1 MSIEGSLADVGL
13 ADICQL
19 LALGRKT
26 GCLTVTDR
34 SNFGYLYF
42 EKGRVIHAMVLSR
55 PVRLGEVLVKN
66 GAITP
71 EQLTEAMVSQ
81 AHAPSNRLGQILLE
95 RGDISEEDLK
105 RFITIQ
111 VEEAVYYLFTW
122 EQGQFHF
129 DPDTS
134 PDEEDS
140 IQVSLNMDSLLMEGA
155 RRVDE
160 WSVIEKKIPSLDVIF
175 ALERDPADSDEEVEL
190 SPAQEKVIALMDG
203 ERSVHDLVEESG
215 LVEFDVA
222 KAVYGLIQAGFVR
235 RVGKRALAGEG
246 EGAATEVR
254 AVHHQQLA
262 EAFYRAGMLDD
273 AARELEAAV
282 DLDPKNT
289 GARGRLAVV
298 RLKSGDLEGAVRDLE
313 IMEGAGAKGQ
323 AMLTNKAVALQ
334 RAGRFEEALVAVDGA
349 ERAAPGDPRVLLTR
363 GIIELKAK
371 DPAAAWKT
379 FEAYRTSL
387 GDETPPAVYFAYAIL
402 AAGMIGEFPLALGL
416 GREGLAAHPDHP
428 AILVNMGSVLDRGD
442 ETDAARSLFER
453 AASLIPCPPQAEKN
467 LGDLAY
473 RGGDHERAR
482 GHYEKAIKLSP
493 NLGDD
498 VYLKLG
504 NLAYN
509 DGDTDW
515 AQRLWGRARELN
527 PQNEVVKTNL
537 ELLAS
542 LD

>member
-1 MSIEGSLADVGL
+1 MAIEGSLADVGL

-34 SNFGYLYF
+34 SNFGYMYF
-42 EKGRVIHAMVLSR
+42 DKGRVIHAMVLSR

-71 EQLTEAMVSQ
+71 EQLTEAMVTQ

-95 RGDISEEDLK
+95 RGDIGEEDLK
-105 RFITIQ
+105 KFITIQ

-134 PDEEDS
+134 PDEEDA
-140 IQVSLNMDSLLMEGA
+140 IRVSLNMDSLLMEGA

-160 WSVIEKKIPSLDVIF
+160 WSVIEKKIPSLDLVF
-175 ALERDPADSDEEVEL
+175 ALERDPTEDDDLEL
-190 SPAQEKVIALMDG
+190 SRTQEKVIPLLDG
-203 ERSVHDLVEESG
+203 ERSVHDLVEDSG

-222 KAVYGLIQAGFVR
+222 KAVYGLIQAGFLS
-235 RVGKRALAGEG
+235 RVGKRQREGEG
-246 EGAATEVR
+246 EGPVQEVR
-254 AVHHQQLA
+254 ALHHQQLA
-262 EAFYRAGMLDD
+262 DAFYRAGMLED
-273 AARELEAAV
+273 AARELGAAV
-282 DLDPKNT
+282 ELDPKNT
-289 GARGRLAVV
+289 AARGRLAIV
-298 RLKSGDLEGAVRDLE
+298 RLKAGDLQGAVQDLE
-313 IMEGAGAKGQ
+313 IIVGAGAGG
-323 AMLTNKAVALQ
+323 AATLTNKAVALQ
-334 RAGRFEEALVAVDGA
+334 LAGRFDEALAAIDAA
-349 ERAAPGDPRVLLTR
+349 ERAEPGEAKLLLTR
-363 GIIELKAK
+363 GIVELKARN
-371 DPAAAWKT
+371 PEAAWKT
-379 FEAYRTSL
+379 FEAYRMAL
-387 GDETPPAVYFAYAIL
+387 GDDPPPAIFFAYAIL
-402 AAGMIGEFPLALGL
+402 AAGMSGDFPLALRL
-416 GREGLAAHPDHP
+416 GREGLAAFPDHP
-428 AILVNMGSVLDRGD
+428 AILVNMGAVLDRGG
-442 ETDAARSLFER
+442 ETAAAKSLFER
-453 AASLIPCPPQAEKN
+453 AASLIPSPAQAEKN

-473 RGGDHERAR
+473 RRGDHEIAR
-482 GHYEKAIKLSP
+482 SHYEKAIKLAP

-509 DGDTDW
+509 DGDGDW

-527 PQNEVVKTNL
+527 PQNEVVQTNL

-542 LD
+542 LE